1 MRTSLIGLATVWF
14 VALSSHAFAQ
24 LPPLPRPA
32 GASGNTAPRLPD
44 DQIEGTIFE
53 YRGKLSGTPKD
64 EDKDR
69 TLTGKFRIEGSA
81 ILDVSPTLGL
91 PSKEQ
96 VKKVVDG
103 VVSGKGVE
111 VKLPAG
117 PQQKR
122 LGEYHKITGG
132 KLRLDFNDKDSL
144 NGIMIVGRKKKTDDV
159 WIGTFTER
167 EGTKIVRTWDV
178 EVRPIE
184 D

>member
-1 MRTSLIGLATVWF
+1 MRIQMFGLAMAISF
-14 VALSSHAFAQ
+14 ALTTSSFAQ
-24 LPPLPRPA
+24 LPPLPTP
-32 GASGNTAPRLPD
+32 GGNNLKRLPD

-53 YRGKLSGTPKD
+53 YSGKLPSTAKE
-64 EDKDR
+64 EDKSR
-69 TLTGKFRIEGSA
+69 TLSGKFRIEGSA
-81 ILDVSPTLGL
+81 ILDVSPTIAL
-91 PSKEQ
+91 PSKEE

-103 VVSGKGVE
+103 VVAGKGVN

-144 NGIMIVGRKKKTDDV
+144 NGIMIIGRKKKTDDV
-159 WIGTFTER
+159 WIGTFAER
-167 EGTKIVRTWDV
+167 EGTKAVRTWDV